1 MNLKLTLSWVSFSVV
16 AASRPLPWWFY
27 QILDYHLNAKQFW
40 FRSYYI
46 SMHFSD
52 IINTEKGGAIPV
64 FHVIHLIR
72 QKMIE
77 MFPYRSF
84 QWLLNLCVFLTGMAV
99 MLLLRAETLQDL
111 NMLKVDWKL
120 PFLEEN
126 VSSHKWMSE
135 RYEPH
140 NIYPCI
146 WCIIQNISLD
156 LTGCGLDCCVSTI
169 QVTAYKRNR
178 LMYMHLNIL

>member
-16 AASRPLPWWFY
+16 AATHPLPWWFY

-46 SMHFSD
+46 SMHYGD
-52 IINTEKGGAIPV
+52 IINGIVCTEKGGAIPV

-72 QKMIE
+72 QGMIE
-77 MFPYRSF
+77 MFLNISS
-84 QWLLNLCVFLTGMAV
+84 QWLLNLCVFLTGMAA

-120 PFLEEN
+120 QFLEEN

-135 RYEPH
+135 RYERH
-140 NIYPCI
+140 IIYPV
-146 WCIIQNISLD
+146 L
-156 LTGCGLDCCVSTI
+156 
-169 QVTAYKRNR
+169 
-178 LMYMHLNIL
+178 